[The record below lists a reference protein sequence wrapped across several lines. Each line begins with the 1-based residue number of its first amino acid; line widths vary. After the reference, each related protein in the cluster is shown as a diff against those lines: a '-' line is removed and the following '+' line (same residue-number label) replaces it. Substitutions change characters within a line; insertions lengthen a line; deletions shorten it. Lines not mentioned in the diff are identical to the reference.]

1 MWYDTYKRREGG
13 KMKKKQKSLGQ
24 LVMMLFMLAVGG
36 GCGYFGAS
44 VVGSAVN
51 LNGEEAARKWVLL
64 LTGVLLIF
72 YVSIFVQ
79 IVVHEAG
86 HLVFGLLTG
95 YRFCSF
101 RIGSFMLVRKEG
113 KLRCRRFSLAGTG
126 GQCLMV
132 PPEEQEGKI
141 PYVLYNMGGI
151 LFNFLLAVLSV
162 LAYVLTRRAHPFLG
176 AAFLVNAIIG
186 AALGLMNGIPMG
198 NGSVDN
204 DGSNALHLG
213 ENPQALHSFWL
224 QMKINAMITEEKR
237 LKDMPK
243 EWFAIPGDEA
253 LKNSMCASAA
263 VLAFS
268 RKMDEMDFKGAEALG
283 RELLEKN
290 TGMAGVHRYLVIS
303 ELIFCEL
310 VGENR
315 REVIEGYYD
324 KSFRKFARAMKSY
337 PSVIRM
343 EYAKALLY
351 DRDESLAEKCKAKF
365 EKTAKSYPHA
375 CEIEGERELLAYAEN
390 RRISA

>member
-1 MWYDTYKRREGG
+1 
-13 KMKKKQKSLGQ
+13 MKKKKQSLGQ
-24 LVMMLFMLAVGG
+24 FMMMLVMLAVGG
-36 GCGYFGAS
+36 ACGYFGADIL
-44 VVGSAVN
+44 GNAVN
-51 LNGEEAARKWVLL
+51 LNKDSSVKEFIFLVL
-64 LTGVLLIF
+64 GVVLIF

-101 RIGSFMLVRKEG
+101 RIGSFMLVRKQG
-113 KLRCRRFSLAGTG
+113 KLKCRRFSLAGTG

-132 PPEEQEGKI
+132 PPDEQNGRI

-151 LFNFLLAVLSV
+151 LFNFLLTVVCVLVYAAARTEHPVLSSV
-162 LAYVLTRRAHPFLG
+162 
-176 AAFLVNAIIG
+176 FLVNAIIG

-213 ENPQALHSFWL
+213 ENPEAMHSFWL

-237 LKDMPK
+237 LKDMPE
-243 EWFAIPGDEA
+243 EWFAIPSDEA
-253 LKNSMCASAA
+253 LKNGMCASAA

-268 RKMDEMDFKGAEALG
+268 RKMDEMNFSEAKALG
-283 RELLEKN
+283 EELLEKK
-290 TGMAGVHRYLVIS
+290 TGMVGVHRYLLIS

-315 REVIEGYYD
+315 REVIEKYYD
-324 KSFRKFARAMKSY
+324 KGLRKFAKAMKSY
-337 PSVIRM
+337 PSIIRM

-351 DRDESLAEKCKAKF
+351 SNDQALAAKWEERF
-365 EKTAKSYPHA
+365 EKTAKCYPHI
-375 CEIEGERELLAYAEN
+375 CEIEGERELLQYAEECY
-390 RRISA
+390 RRKQG